1 MHIDSVVNHPFVQAI
16 LGDDRSLAGREMGS
30 VRLCREI
37 PRIVRPFQANGETIQ
52 LTLATTLPRYYSRN
66 FTVRG
71 TKGMYE
77 EATDSVFID
86 RKEDRDHDF
95 DWRKECSGNAD
106 TYAETYDHPIWK
118 KFLEE
123 GVQGS
128 HGGMDWLE
136 FEQFFQCLREDSPM
150 PVDVYDAASWMAITA
165 LSEMSVAR
173 GGAVVDIPDF
183 TNGKWAMGLDTA
195 GER

>member
-1 MHIDSVVNHPFVQAI
+1 
-16 LGDDRSLAGREMGS
+16 
-30 VRLCREI
+30 
-37 PRIVRPFQANGETIQ
+37 
-52 LTLATTLPRYYSRN
+52 
-66 FTVRG
+66 
-71 TKGMYE
+71 MYE

-128 HGGMDWLE
+128 HGGM
-136 FEQFFQCLREDSPM
+136 

-183 TNGKWAMGLDTA
+183 TNGKWVMGLDTA

>member
-1 MHIDSVVNHPFVQAI
+1 
-16 LGDDRSLAGREMGS
+16 
-30 VRLCREI
+30 
-37 PRIVRPFQANGETIQ
+37 
-52 LTLATTLPRYYSRN
+52 
-66 FTVRG
+66 
-71 TKGMYE
+71 MYE

-150 PVDVYDAASWMAITA
+150 PVDSTTPPPGWPSPPSPKCPLPAAEQSSTFPT
-165 LSEMSVAR
+165 SPTE
-173 GGAVVDIPDF
+173 
-183 TNGKWAMGLDTA
+183 NGLWNL
-195 GER
+195 